1 MKKNFIQR
9 HMIWASLILVCFLF
23 IPAIKDSYCMESD
36 DKTASVQS
44 IDKKEPSVEKIRVV
58 LDPGHGG
65 YDDGSVSED
74 GIKEKDLTLIISKKV
89 GSILEKNNIEVIY
102 TRTSDEVTWSDD
114 NVEDLLERSR
124 IANESNAACFVSIH
138 LNSSDVYQDEI
149 RGHEI
154 WVNYEDD
161 RNVELAKAIQTK
173 MQKLSN
179 SEDRGIK
186 DQATSPLSI
195 LVYNKIPTV
204 LVETGFLSNAQDTA
218 YVQSEKG
225 SDEIAEAIAEGIMKF
240 ITEK

>member
-9 HMIWASLILVCFLF
+9 HVIWASLILVCFLF

-36 DKTASVQS
+36 DNTVTAKSFTN
-44 IDKKEPSVEKIRVV
+44 KESSVEKVKVV

-65 YDDGSVSED
+65 YDDGSVSDD

-89 GSILEKNNIEVIY
+89 GAILEKNNIEVIY
-102 TRTSDEVTWSDD
+102 TRTSDEVSWSDD

-124 IANESNAACFVSIH
+124 IANESDAACFVSIH

-154 WVNYEDD
+154 WVNYEDEQ
-161 RNVELAKAIQTK
+161 NVRLAEAIHTQ

-195 LVYNKIPTV
+195 LVYNNIPTV

-225 SDEIAEAIAEGIMKF
+225 SDEISEAIADGIMKF